1 MYFPLFSVKSI
12 HNVSCTAKKRF
23 GMGQA
28 HIGSLSFRVGAA
40 RYYGFMARGGSELVA
55 DEGPRNPLFAVSFE
69 GVVVVVVVSEQRN
82 EIERGGSKAV

>member
-1 MYFPLFSVKSI
+1 
-12 HNVSCTAKKRF
+12 
-23 GMGQA
+23 
-28 HIGSLSFRVGAA
+28 
-40 RYYGFMARGGSELVA
+40 MARGGSELVA